1 MSKYM
6 QNDFLFAQTA
16 QTKMVFLPSAFYLA
30 FYMKFLSRIS
40 LTTALV
46 LTVAHTPL
54 QAQTVPT
61 EQPLVPASSG
71 QTNTTPTNPTD
82 LVPTTQPTGQF
93 LLSQTAGQQLMADA
107 DRAIAD
113 QNYPLALQK
122 LQEARQIFNQLS
134 TFHSQLASS
143 FAGVDTR
150 LSDDNRNKALETAQ
164 MRDQAT
170 YQLALIHRAQNQPEL
185 AVPLFVQIISSQQP
199 TRDLGKKSY
208 EQLTELGFTVTNRDG
223 ALQMGTGLLSV
234 QGAQKLIEE
243 ADQAIASQNYVLA
256 EEKLQEARQL
266 FNQLSNFYGQ
276 LSGSFSGIDNRLAT
290 SNRNQALATA
300 QKRDE
305 TTYQL
310 AMVHKS
316 QNQPELAVP
325 LLIQIISSQ
334 QPTRELGQKAYSQL
348 VEMGFTNMAYPSEEE
363 PAPEPVTEPVTEPAP
378 ESEKPPEAEELNK

>member
-1 MSKYM
+1 M

-16 QTKMVFLPSAFYLA
+16 QTKMVFLPSAFYSV
-30 FYMKFLSRIS
+30 FYMKFLSRIT

-46 LTVAHTPL
+46 LTVAHPPL

-61 EQPLVPASSG
+61 EPPLVPASSG

-93 LLSQTAGQQLMADA
+93 LLSQTGGQQLMADA

-223 ALQMGTGLLSV
+223 SLQMGTGLLSV
-234 QGAQKLIEE
+234 QGAQALIEQAE
-243 ADQAIASQNYVLA
+243 QAIASQDYVLA
-256 EEKLQEARQL
+256 QERLQEARQL

-363 PAPEPVTEPVTEPAP
+363 PAPEPVTEPVPEPVIEPVP
-378 ESEKPPEAEELNK
+378 ESEKPPEAEETNK

>member
-30 FYMKFLSRIS
+30 FYMKFLSRIT
-40 LTTALV
+40 LTTAII

-61 EQPLVPASSG
+61 EPPLVPASSG
-71 QTNTTPTNPTD
+71 QTDTTPTNPTD
-82 LVPTTQPTGQF
+82 LVPTAQPTGQF
-93 LLSQTAGQQLMADA
+93 LLSQPGGQQLMADA

-143 FAGVDTR
+143 FAGVDIR

-170 YQLALIHRAQNQPEL
+170 YQLALIHRSQNQPEL

-208 EQLTELGFTVTNRDG
+208 EQLTELGFTVTNKDG
-223 ALQMGTGLLSV
+223 SLQIGTGLLSV

-243 ADQAIASQNYVLA
+243 AEQAIASQDYVLA

-276 LSGSFSGIDNRLAT
+276 LSSSFSGIDNRLAT

-348 VEMGFTNMAYPSEEE
+348 LELGFTNMAYPSEEE
-363 PAPEPVTEPVTEPAP
+363 PVAEP
-378 ESEKPPEAEELNK
+378 EKPPEANK